1 MRVFCFY
8 PMQIQ
13 KKTKLPDGPY
23 ILVANHSSYLDIFL
37 MYSMLPKHP
46 FLFLGKSEIL
56 SYPIISTYFKNLNIP
71 VFRKDKAKAGKSLLM
86 AEKAMKNGWS
96 IAIFPEGGIPD
107 YDNPKM
113 VPFKTGAFKLAKSL
127 NRPIVSITFVNNY
140 FLFSDP
146 SEILGP
152 ARPGISK
159 VVIHDVISAEEVSK
173 SSVEELCDKSFH
185 LINDP
190 LIKTYPSLHKN
201 N

>member
-1 MRVFCFY
+1 
-8 PMQIQ
+8 
-13 KKTKLPDGPY
+13 
-23 ILVANHSSYLDIFL
+23 
-37 MYSMLPKHP
+37 
-46 FLFLGKSEIL
+46 
-56 SYPIISTYFKNLNIP
+56 
-71 VFRKDKAKAGKSLLM
+71 M
-86 AEKAMKNGWS
+86 AEKEMKNGWS